1 MKKRVLISQPWP
13 TSAVP
18 HLNNFIAELE
28 AKECEVVLYPE
39 TSRMRASDLID
50 WLPGFCAHICGSDEW
65 TAEAMDALRDIRVIS
80 RIGVGF
86 ESVDIPAATKRKIA
100 VTTTPGAGA
109 ETVSEFAFTLMAAM
123 SRKIFQNDR
132 MVRSGGWTTV
142 TGMSFYRKT
151 LGIVGLGLI
160 GIQLARWAQGFGM
173 RVIAYDPVEDL
184 AYAEANNITYVSLDE
199 LLKTCDYMS
208 LHLPLMESTRNLI
221 GERELSMMKPTAQI
235 VNSARGGI
243 IDETAL
249 YNALKNG
256 VIDAAALDVFEKEPI
271 SPENP
276 LLTLDNVIFSPHI
289 AGSTYEGLD
298 SIVGAA
304 VRNVIDVIDGKVP
317 HGIRNPEIYQ

>member
-1 MKKRVLISQPWP
+1 
-13 TSAVP
+13 
-18 HLNNFIAELE
+18 
-28 AKECEVVLYPE
+28 
-39 TSRMRASDLID
+39 
-50 WLPGFCAHICGSDEW
+50 
-65 TAEAMDALRDIRVIS
+65 VIS